1 MITSKRIAGR
11 PIIFGE
17 VLYDRFPDG
26 TAVLGGAPFNVA
38 WHLQGFGHAPLF
50 VSRVGD
56 DEAGLKVRRTMQD
69 WGMDAVG
76 LQVDTRHPTGAV
88 EISFSESQH
97 SFDILPDQA
106 YDRIDTDFTWQMIKA
121 LEASLIYHGSL
132 IIRTETNK
140 SSLDYL
146 LEKLQSPVFVDIN
159 LREPWWREEDLPSLL
174 RRARWVKVNVEELSI
189 IVDRLGIGGDGLE
202 DSAQRLLTTY
212 PLDLLIITQGA
223 QGALA
228 LDRSGSRV
236 TVEPERNIKIVDTVG
251 AGDAFSSV
259 IILGLLRDWP
269 LQVTMRRAQD
279 FASRI
284 CSQRGATS
292 QDSKMY
298 QTLVSAWSEESC

>member
-1 MITSKRIAGR
+1 MITPQRIAGR

-50 VSRVGD
+50 VSRIGD
-56 DEAGLKVRRTMQD
+56 DDAGRTVQQTMQD

-76 LQVDTRHPTGAV
+76 VQVDPRHPTGAV
-88 EISFSESQH
+88 EISFSGSQH

-106 YDRIDTDFTWQMIKA
+106 YDHIDTDLTWQRIKT

-132 IIRTETNK
+132 IIRTQTNK
-140 SSLDYL
+140 SGLDEL

-159 LREPWWREEDLPSLL
+159 LREPWWREEELPSLL
-174 RRARWVKVNVEELSI
+174 SRARWIKVNDDELSI
-189 IVDRLGIGGDGLE
+189 IAARLGLGGDGLE
-202 DSAQRLLTTY
+202 DSVQRLLTTY
-212 PLDLLIITQGA
+212 PLDLLIVTQGA

-228 LDRSGSRV
+228 LDRAGSRV
-236 TVEPERNIKIVDTVG
+236 TVEPERNIEIVDTVG

-259 IILGLLRDWP
+259 IVLGLLRGWP
-269 LQVTMRRAQD
+269 LQVTMRRAQG

-284 CSQRGATS
+284 CAQRGATR
-292 QDSKMY
+292 QDSKLY
-298 QTLVSAWSEESC
+298 QTLVNTWNEES